1 MGEKVFT
8 SRDGNRYLESKVGEK
23 IHKAAQKQ
31 KADHYEERATIRE
44 NKRVN
49 KESGSNSYAK
59 DNQATIKK
67 LKGVKLTPVSD
78 KDIKILK
85 NTAKD

>member
-8 SRDGNRYLESKVGEK
+8 SKDGNRYLESRVGEK

-44 NKRVN
+44 NKRGN
-49 KESGSNSYAK
+49 KESGTNTYAK
-59 DNQATIKK
+59 DNQRAIKK
-67 LKGVKLTPVSD
+67 LKV
-78 KDIKILK
+78 
-85 NTAKD
+85 